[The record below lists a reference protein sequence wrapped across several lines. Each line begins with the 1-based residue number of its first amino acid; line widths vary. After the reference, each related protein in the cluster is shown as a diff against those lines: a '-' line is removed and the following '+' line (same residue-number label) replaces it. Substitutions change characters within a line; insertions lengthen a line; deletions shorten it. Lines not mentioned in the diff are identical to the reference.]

1 MKDGSAGTALSFR
14 ERFIQR
20 LLSRAVEITDAWI
33 EAAAERPDL
42 SLDALRNEIPEF
54 LRDVAVSMRDGGAD
68 VRRASQ
74 DDYLEMHV
82 EERLAQGYSVQQVL
96 DEFEALPAT
105 LYGVMDE
112 LLASTPEVPPHEV
125 HEVHRDLSRELHRVG
140 RVTAQLYRKIEME
153 QRRGLARHLTDF
165 GQALE
170 HEIRGPLHTAQMAV
184 NLLEKP
190 EIREVPDSLEEY
202 LGVLRGQLRRMAE
215 LLTEVRRF
223 SAVQH
228 SLAEEEWVPARE
240 VVEGTFEELA
250 SMAES
255 RGVQLRAG
263 RVDEDVYLAVPRL
276 RLSIRNLVANAIKY
290 SDPEEEN
297 PYVEV
302 SLGSPEDGPHLLTVE
317 DNGIGVPEEARE
329 RIFEPGHRAH
339 PDRGSGTGLGL
350 AIVRQVLEQRRGSVG
365 YEPKEKGSR
374 FVLELPAPLAV
385 RER

>member
-1 MKDGSAGTALSFR
+1 MEDGSAGTALSFR
-14 ERFIQR
+14 DRLVERLI
-20 LLSRAVEITDAWI
+20 SGAVQITDAWI

-42 SLDALRNEIPEF
+42 SLGALRNEIPEF
-54 LRDVAVSMRDGGAD
+54 LQDLAASIRDGEAD

-74 DDYLEMHV
+74 DDYLKMHV

-112 LLASTPEVPPHEV
+112 LLASSPEVSPREV

-140 RVTAQLYRKIEME
+140 RVAAHLYRKIEME
-153 QRRGLARHLTDF
+153 QRRGLARQLTNF

-190 EIREVPDSLEEY
+190 EVREVPDSHDEY
-202 LGVLRGQLRRMAE
+202 LGVLRGRLQRIAE

-223 SAVQH
+223 SAAQH
-228 SLAEEEWVPARE
+228 SLAEEEWIPARE
-240 VVEGTFEELA
+240 VVEETFQELEL
-250 SMAES
+250 MAES
-255 RGVQLRAG
+255 RGVELRAG
-263 RVDEDVYLAVPRL
+263 RVEEDVYLAVPRL
-276 RLSIRNLVANAIKY
+276 RLAVRNLVANAIKY
-290 SDPEEEN
+290 SDPEEES

-302 SLGSPEDGPHLLTVE
+302 SLGSPPDGPHRLTVE

-329 RIFEPGHRAH
+329 RIFEPGQRAH

-350 AIVRQVLEQRRGSVG
+350 AIVRQVLEQRRGRVG
-365 YEPKEKGSR
+365 YEPKDKGSR

-385 RER
+385 REG